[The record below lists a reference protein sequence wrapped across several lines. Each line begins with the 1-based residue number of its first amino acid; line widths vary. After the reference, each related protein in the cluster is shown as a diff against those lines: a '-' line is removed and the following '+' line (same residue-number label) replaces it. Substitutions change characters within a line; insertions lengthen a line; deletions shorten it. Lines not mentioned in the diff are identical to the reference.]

1 MELYVFRH
9 AKAHP
14 ARGRRP
20 DAERRLTRGG
30 KRKLER
36 RARALASAGLELER
50 LLHSPWTRAEESAR
64 VLERLSARPRETCAL
79 LCAPPG
85 LELIGLLASLRAAR
99 VGVVGHE
106 PWLAQL
112 VGWLMLGHPHAPAW
126 LALKKGGLVWL
137 SGEPVPGGMQL
148 RGFLPPR
155 ALER

>member
-14 ARGRRP
+14 ARGRRS

-36 RARALASAGLELER
+36 RARSLEAGGLELER

-85 LELIGLLASLRAAR
+85 LELLGLLASLRAAR
-99 VGVVGHE
+99 VGLVGHE

-112 VGWLMLGHPHAPAW
+112 VGWLVVGHPHAPTW
-126 LALKKGGLVWL
+126 LALKKGGCALL

-148 RGFLPPR
+148 HALLPAR